1 MVESLREDLEEKPS
15 MMLSLTGIMDKM
27 AKITKENQQLR
38 LKQDELQVTLS
49 LLQFI

>member
-1 MVESLREDLEEKPS
+1 MMV
-15 MMLSLTGIMDKM
+15 SLTGLRDKM

-49 LLQFI
+49 LPQFI